1 MDMRQIEFFVA
12 VAEERNFT
20 RAAELTYVTQ
30 SGLSSSI
37 RGLERELGVSLFDR
51 GSRTVTLTAGGQR
64 FLPRA
69 RRMLADARAAQ
80 RELTHE
86 RDEVTGSVRIGSEQC
101 LGDLVDLPDL
111 LASFQTRHPAVS
123 LFFEQ
128 TGSRRLL
135 DQLSRGELDLAL
147 VAQPVHGRPGSAT
160 HGLRAVELR
169 REPFVVLTAAGH
181 PLAGRGAVDWPE
193 LEPHAFID
201 FAESWTAREVLDG
214 ELDHRHIARRSS
226 STVNDVHMLLDLV
239 HRGIGLAVVPRSI
252 AAKPEAETLV
262 RLPLPEPR
270 LEWVVH
276 LVSTTAP
283 GPVELFADL
292 MVPADDARR
301 LRADVSATDGVG
313 AAAVTTAGHGDH
325 G

>member
-12 VAEERNFT
+12 VCEERNFT

-80 RELTHE
+80 RELEHQ
-86 RDEVTGSVRIGSEQC
+86 RDEVTGVVRIGSEQC

-111 LASFQTRHPAVS
+111 LASFQLRHPGVS
-123 LFFEQ
+123 LFFAQ
-128 TGSRRLL
+128 AGSRQLL
-135 DQLSRGELDLAL
+135 DQLARAELDLAL

-160 HGLRAVELR
+160 HGLRATELR
-169 REPFVVLTAAGH
+169 REPFLVLTAPEH
-181 PLAGRGAVDWPE
+181 PLAGTGAVGWAE
-193 LEPHAFID
+193 LEPHAFVD
-201 FAESWTAREVLDG
+201 FAESWTARTVLDG
-214 ELDHRHIARRSS
+214 ELGHRHIARRSTA
-226 STVNDVHMLLDLV
+226 TVNDVHLLLDLV
-239 HRGIGLAVVPRSI
+239 HRGLGLAVVPRSI
-252 AAKPEAETLV
+252 AGKPEAEGLV
-262 RLPLPEPR
+262 ALDLPEPP

-276 LVSTTAP
+276 LVRTTGI
-283 GPVELFADL
+283 GPVDLFADL
-292 MVPADDARR
+292 LVPARDARE
-301 LRADVSATDGVG
+301 LAD
-313 AAAVTTAGHGDH
+313 AVTATSTADDPHERSRS
-325 G
+325 